1 MIKDIEITKDK
12 VMNERNRWLV
22 NQDETLQWVLYVIFA
37 VKNERV
43 LVI

>member
-1 MIKDIEITKDK
+1 MIKDMEITKDK